1 MSKNK
6 RNKIF
11 AAAAI
16 AIGLAAGGIGAA
28 NAASNSSATNP
39 MSNLVNAI
47 AQKFNLNTSDVQA
60 VFDQQKAQIE
70 AQMQQAF
77 TNRINAAVTAG
88 KLTQAQA
95 DLIIAKQAE
104 LKANEATFESMTPA
118 DRQAAMKTQMDS
130 LKTWA
135 TTHNIPEAY
144 LPLGGRGMGRGP
156 GGRGNGFG
164 RPHNATATTSPT
176 PSSN

>member
-6 RNKIF
+6 RKKIF

-28 NAASNSSATNP
+28 NAASNNSPANP

-60 VFDQQKAQIE
+60 VFDQQKAQMD

-77 TNRINAAVTAG
+77 TDRINAAVTAG

-95 DLIIAKQAE
+95 DLIIAKQTE
-104 LKANEATFESMTPA
+104 LKANEATFESMPPA
-118 DRQAAMKTQMDS
+118 QRQAAMKTQIDS
-130 LKTWA
+130 LKVWA
-135 TTHNIPEAY
+135 TANNIPEAY
-144 LPLGGRGMGRGP
+144 LPLGGRGMGRSP
-156 GGRGNGFG
+156 GGRGFEKH
-164 RPHNATATTSPT
+164 RTATATPSPI
-176 PSSN
+176 PSS